1 MSCIPTRK
9 KDNEYKSCLKRKKPA
24 EAEWNERQHQW
35 AAQDRKICDRMH
47 IPSKCVRRWRSATE
61 TKRALRLAWAF
72 TTALEKLSRRT
83 DRHHHEELFD
93 ACRRDAGRVSTYR
106 WRAHVDEP
114 NRTAHGRVHGRAK
127 TKEVENQGC
136 FYRCSRPSRNFQKQT
151 RATKRSEFRKIGDF
165 TSKKR

>member
-1 MSCIPTRK
+1 MTHNCKRKHQCTTMHDTKTADMSCIPTRK

-83 DRHHHEELFD
+83 DRHHHEEPFD
-93 ACRRDAGRVSTYR
+93 ACRRDARRVSTYR

-114 NRTAHGRVHGRAK
+114 NRTAHGRAHGKAK
-127 TKEVENQGC
+127 IKE
-136 FYRCSRPSRNFQKQT
+136 
-151 RATKRSEFRKIGDF
+151 I
-165 TSKKR
+165 